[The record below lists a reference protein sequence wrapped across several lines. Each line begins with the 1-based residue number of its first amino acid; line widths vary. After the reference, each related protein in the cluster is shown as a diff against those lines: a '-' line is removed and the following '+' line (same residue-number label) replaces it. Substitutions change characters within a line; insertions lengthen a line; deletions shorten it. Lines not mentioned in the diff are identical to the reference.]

1 MRRRDPLATHNERVK
16 QRATYLNALS
26 LAFIGFAFL
35 RPLIDGTLT
44 VNALTLVFLVT
55 GVALHGAAH
64 YLLRHLEKDD

>member
-1 MRRRDPLATHNERVK
+1 MRRRDPLACHNERVR

-35 RPLIDGTLT
+35 RPLIEGNLTLNLLT
-44 VNALTLVFLVT
+44 VTFLVT
-55 GVALHGAAH
+55 GVALHASAH